1 MSKVVER
8 NVAEII
14 VLTVLTIILMS
25 SCGAGNY
32 IPCPAYGNVEQSQ
45 EEYYSSL
52 DCQNCDEIN

>member
-25 SCGAGNY
+25 SCSTANY
-32 IPCPAYGNVEQSQ
+32 FPCPAYGNVEQSQ
-45 EEYYSSL
+45 DEYYSSL
-52 DCQNCDEIN
+52 DCQNCDEVN

>member
-25 SCGAGNY
+25 SCGTGNY

-45 EEYYSSL
+45 GEYYSSL
-52 DCQNCDEIN
+52 DCQNCDEVN